1 MGEREIVETVS
12 VTQKEDVFICDFC
25 GRSSDELDEEFT
37 SVFVNPD
44 VTPHPFQLPTFETSE
59 GVEVVHITS
68 WNNDTANLEVQNDNQ
83 MHYCNE
89 CHAAHV
95 EVHNDDC

>member
-12 VTQKEDVFICDFC
+12 VTQKEDVFVCDFC
-25 GRSSDELDEEFT
+25 GRSSDELDEEFI
-37 SVFVNPD
+37 SVFVNPNM
-44 VTPHPFQLPTFETSE
+44 TTNLLGHSNKTSE
-59 GVEVVHITS
+59 GVEYLHSLS
-68 WNNDTANLEVQNDNQ
+68 WYDTEKIEVQNDDR

>member
-12 VTQKEDVFICDFC
+12 VTQKEDVFVCDFC
-25 GRSSDELDEEFT
+25 GRSSDELDEEFV
-37 SVFVNPD
+37 SVFVNPNMK
-44 VTPHPFQLPTFETSE
+44 TGLSGHSNKTSE
-59 GVEVVHITS
+59 GVEYLHILS
-68 WNNDTANLEVQNDNQ
+68 WNNNTTLEVQNDSR

-95 EVHNDDC
+95 GVHNDDC

>member
-12 VTQKEDVFICDFC
+12 VTQKEDVFVCDFC
-25 GRSSDELDEEFT
+25 GRSSDELDEEFV

-44 VTPHPFQLPTFETSE
+44 VTTYASHFPSNKTSE
-59 GVEVVHITS
+59 GVEYLYILS
-68 WNNDTANLEVQNDNQ
+68 WNNNTTLEVQNDSR

-95 EVHNDDC
+95 GVHNDDC